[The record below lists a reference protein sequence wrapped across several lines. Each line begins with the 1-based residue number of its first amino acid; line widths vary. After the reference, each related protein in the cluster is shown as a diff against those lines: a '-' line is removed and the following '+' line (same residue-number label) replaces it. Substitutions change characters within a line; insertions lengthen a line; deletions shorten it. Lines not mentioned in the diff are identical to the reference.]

1 MSRAFVKEDDQ
12 QEAPII
18 PQRADLPEGVTN
30 YVTPNG
36 FQALLD
42 EKAALLKEQKNLE
55 SRSENELR
63 RMHAVINGK
72 LQQLD
77 LRIASARVIDAATQ
91 PKDTVH
97 FGAHVLLQMLP
108 SDKTQQFQ
116 IVGVDE
122 ADLKKGKIAFTSP
135 LAKALTLKKTGDTAE
150 LHLAHGTRSF
160 KIISISY

>member
-1 MSRAFVKEDDQ
+1 MSRAFVNEDNH

-18 PQRADLPEGVTN
+18 RPRADLPEGVTN

-42 EKAALLKEQKNLE
+42 EKEALLLEQKNLE
-55 SRSENELR
+55 NRSESELR
-63 RMHAVINGK
+63 SMHTVINGK
-72 LQQLD
+72 LQMLD
-77 LRIASARVIDAATQ
+77 LRIASARIIDPETQ
-91 PKDTVH
+91 PKDTIH
-97 FGAHVLLQMLP
+97 FSANVLMQILP

-135 LAKALTLKKTGDTAE
+135 LAKALSLKKAGDIAE

-160 KIISISY
+160 KILSISY

>member
-12 QEAPII
+12 QESPRI
-18 PQRADLPEGVTN
+18 PQRPDLPEGVTN

-42 EKAALLKEQKNLE
+42 EKAALLQEQKSLE
-55 SRSENELR
+55 SRSESELR
-63 RMHAVINGK
+63 SMHTIINGM
-72 LQQLD
+72 LLQLD
-77 LRIASARVIDAATQ
+77 VRIASARVIEPETQ
-91 PKDTVH
+91 PTDTVH
-97 FGAHVLLQMLP
+97 FGAIVMLQMLP
-108 SDKTQQFQ
+108 SDKTQRFQ

-135 LAKALTLKKTGDTAE
+135 LAKALSLKKTGDIAE
-150 LHLAHGTRSF
+150 LHLAQGKRSF

>member
-12 QEAPII
+12 QEAPRI

-30 YVTPNG
+30 YVTPEG
-36 FQALLD
+36 KEALLN
-42 EKAALLKEQKNLE
+42 EKAALLLEQKNLE
-55 SRSENELR
+55 SRSDSELR
-63 RMHAVINGK
+63 QMHAVINGK

-77 LRIASARVIDAATQ
+77 LRIPSARVIESADQ

-97 FGAHVLLQMLP
+97 FGAIIMLQMLP
-108 SDKTQQFQ
+108 SEKTQQFQ

-135 LAKALTLKKTGDTAE
+135 LAKALSLKKAGEIAE
-150 LHLAHGTRSF
+150 LHLAHGVRSF
-160 KIISISY
+160 KIISIGY